1 MRSRAD
7 SWTLTALA
15 FLVVSALLACK
26 KKKEETAAP
35 TTTAETT
42 ATATATAPP
51 PLPDKLYKLGESG
64 KANDYALSV
73 DNVQECKRKW
83 SAPKKGNIYLG
94 VESTIESLGDKQFLA
109 SPTHAKV
116 VDSQN
121 LTYNSLG
128 YASTANC
135 DPTFKFTQLAKGEK
149 AKGWLIFEVPK
160 DASGLKMS
168 YSPPSYG
175 LGPAQTVKFDLG
187 R

>member
-7 SWTLTALA
+7 SWTLIAVVL
-15 FLVVSALLACK
+15 LVVGALLACK
-26 KKKEETAAP
+26 KKKEETAPVA
-35 TTTAETT
+35 TNETT
-42 ATATATAPP
+42 AAPTATTPP
-51 PLPDKLYKLGESG
+51 PLPDKLYKLGEAA
-64 KANDYALSV
+64 KANDYTLSV

-83 SAPKKGNIYLG
+83 SAPKKGNIFLG
-94 VESTIESLGDKQFLA
+94 VDATVESLGEKQFMA

-116 VDSQN
+116 IDSQS

-128 YASTANC
+128 YASTTNC

-160 DASGLKMS
+160 GASGLKLS
-168 YSPPSYG
+168 YNPISFGAP
-175 LGPAQTVKFDLG
+175 QTVKFDLG